1 MKNTGNLKVITPS
14 DREIAMTRVF
24 EAQRSL
30 IFEAYTKPELL
41 KRWLLG
47 PPGWSLPVCEIE
59 LKVGGTSRFV
69 WRGPDG
75 TEMGM
80 RGVYRE
86 IVPPERIVHT
96 ELFDEDWTGGET
108 LVTTV
113 LHEQAGR
120 TTLTTAVHY
129 ASREVRDGAL
139 NSGMKQG
146 VAASYDRLAEL
157 LASTLTRG
165 DSQGEDELTTTVEAA
180 PTSDRELV
188 LTRIIDAPREK
199 VFKAWT
205 DPELLKQWFAPLPFT
220 TPVAELD
227 VRPGGANLIV
237 MRDPEGNDFPN
248 RGVYLEVVENERLV
262 FTDAYTKA
270 WEPSQKPFMTVI
282 LTFEDEG
289 GKTRYTARACHWTV
303 ADRET
308 HEKMGFHEGWGQCAD
323 QLEALV
329 AKL

>member
-1 MKNTGNLKVITPS
+1 MPRTVDVTTPT
-14 DREIAMTRVF
+14 DRSVQVTRVF
-24 EAQRSL
+24 DAPRDLIWEAH
-30 IFEAYTKPELL
+30 TNPELL
-41 KRWLLG
+41 RRWLLG
-47 PPGWSLPVCEIE
+47 PDGWTMPVCEID

-75 TEMGM
+75 TDMGM
-80 RGVYRE
+80 HGVYRE

-113 LHEQAGR
+113 LHEQADR
-120 TTLTTAVHY
+120 TILTTTVRY
-129 ASREVRDGAL
+129 ASREARDGTL
-139 NSGMKQG
+139 NSGMEQG

-165 DSQGEDELTTTVEAA
+165 DSQGQDELTTTVEAA

-205 DPELLKQWFAPLPFT
+205 DPELLKQWFTPLPFT

-289 GKTRYTARACHWTV
+289 GKTRYTVRACHWTV